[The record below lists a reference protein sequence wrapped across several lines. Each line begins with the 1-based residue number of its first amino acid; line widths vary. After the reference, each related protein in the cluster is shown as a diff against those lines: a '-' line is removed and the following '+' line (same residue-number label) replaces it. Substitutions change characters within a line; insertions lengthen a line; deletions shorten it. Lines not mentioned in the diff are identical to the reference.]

1 MSIERSLF
9 LLASVM
15 VMASTILSLYVNINW
30 SWFTHFV
37 GFNMMQSTFTG
48 FCPPKWLF
56 KKLGMKTEAELSQA
70 QLSQ

>member
-9 LLASVM
+9 LLAAIM
-15 VMASTILSLYVNINW
+15 VILSTLLAMYVNSNW
-30 SWFTHFV
+30 SWFTLFV

-56 KKLGMKTEAELSQA
+56 KKLGMKTEAEMCQMR
-70 QLSQ
+70 

>member
-9 LLASVM
+9 LLASIM
-15 VMASTILSLYVNINW
+15 VIASTLLAMYVNSNW
-30 SWFTHFV
+30 SWFTLFV

-56 KKLGMKTEAELSQA
+56 KKLGMKSEAEMC
-70 QLSQ
+70 QLS